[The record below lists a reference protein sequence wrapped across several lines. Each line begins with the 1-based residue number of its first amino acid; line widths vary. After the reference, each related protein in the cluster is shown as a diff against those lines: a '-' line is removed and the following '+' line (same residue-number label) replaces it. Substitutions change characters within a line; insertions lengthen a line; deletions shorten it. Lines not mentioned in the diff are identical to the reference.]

1 MKTIS
6 VQISEEELKGVIQA
20 YQTLQAFLEK
30 IASAKELYQK
40 DFLEGLNEALA
51 DVKSGRFEEVNSFES
66 FVQ

>member
-30 IASAKELYQK
+30 IASAKELYHSE
-40 DFLEGLNEALA
+40 FLEGLNEALA

>member
-30 IASAKELYQK
+30 IASAKELYQN

-51 DVKSGRFEEVNSFES
+51 DVKSGRFEEVTSFES

>member
-20 YQTLQAFLEK
+20 YQILQSFLEK
-30 IASAKELYQK
+30 IASANELYQK

-51 DVKSGRFEEVNSFES
+51 DVKSGRFEEVNSFEA
-66 FVQ
+66 FIQ

>member
-6 VQISEEELKGVIQA
+6 VQITEEELKGVIQA

-30 IASAKELYQK
+30 IASANELYHSE
-40 DFLEGLNEALA
+40 FLEGLNEALA
-51 DVKSGRFEEVNSFES
+51 DVKSGRFEEVNSFDS